1 MKRSAPPLGFH
12 GLTIGCPDPVR
23 AARAWNSLLR
33 LPVLRRSAAEVVL
46 GGGPELFIR
55 FRRRSGAPR
64 VEEAHLAVE
73 KIRAFR
79 RPTTDDS
86 LGGRSFARTL
96 PGPDLVV
103 REFERAPRGTWKK
116 PRRR

>member
-1 MKRSAPPLGFH
+1 MKGPGALGFH
-12 GLTIGCPDPVR
+12 GLTIGCPDPAR

-46 GGGPELFIR
+46 GGGPELFVR

-79 RPTTDDS
+79 RASSDDA
-86 LGGRSFARTL
+86 LGGRSFVRDL
-96 PGPDLVV
+96 PGSALVV
-103 REFERAPRGTWKK
+103 RQFESSPGPRWKK
-116 PRRR
+116 RRRG